1 MARNYLAL
9 FIALYLF
16 FVLLGPALVG
26 NQGYW
31 VNRSLQKSITLQQ
44 RTLDETS
51 IQLRDLEI
59 RKEQIWDEAH
69 LLDEARNLGYVKK
82 GEQVFYF
89 EDQGTST
96 AQQPPKQSESALPKV
111 YSGLSETHIRLISLA
126 LAAICTLLIW
136 LLRKRAHKNI

>member
-96 AQQPPKQSESALPKV
+96 AQTASQTK
-111 YSGLSETHIRLISLA
+111 
-126 LAAICTLLIW
+126 
-136 LLRKRAHKNI
+136 